1 MVHICWRNEEHF
13 LNILCFLLLYEYIW
27 DSEESR
33 ETTTERRRED
43 LNVWRGFTLPF
54 TSTPTSKPSS
64 EWKAYLMPFV
74 YLDFPNDR
82 PFTPF
87 VVVQSTLHV
96 WFFAIPQ
103 TAACKASLSFTI
115 FLILLKLMSIQS
127 VMPSNHL
134 ILLPSILLNI
144 RVFSNESALRISW
157 PK

>member
-1 MVHICWRNEEHF
+1 MNFFSFCMFKELFTLPLFLEDSFPGNRILSCEEHF
-13 LNILCFLLLYEYIW
+13 LNILCFLLLYGYIW

-33 ETTTERRRED
+33 GTTMGRRRED

-54 TSTPTSKPSS
+54 TSTSTSKPNS

-82 PFTPF
+82 PFTPS

-103 TAACKASLSFTI
+103 TAACQASLSFTI
-115 FLILLKLMSIQS
+115 SQSLLKFMCIWVSDA
-127 VMPSNHL
+127 
-134 ILLPSILLNI
+134 
-144 RVFSNESALRISW
+144 F
-157 PK
+157 